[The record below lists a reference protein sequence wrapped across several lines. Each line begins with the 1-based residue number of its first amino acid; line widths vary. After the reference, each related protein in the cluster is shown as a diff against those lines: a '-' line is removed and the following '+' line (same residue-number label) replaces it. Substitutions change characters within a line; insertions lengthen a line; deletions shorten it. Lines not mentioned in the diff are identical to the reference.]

1 MKKLI
6 ILLALMLVSLSAA
19 GCGNSDQQADDPSAD
34 TESKSEAAAGEFES
48 EDIKLINGLYD
59 EEQQDKTFYAL
70 KKEKSA
76 SIRLMNMV

>member
-48 EDIKLINGLYD
+48 EDIKLINSVQGSITHIDNGGTFPVLVAN
-59 EEQQDKTFYAL
+59 DKVYT
-70 KKEKSA
+70 
-76 SIRLMNMV
+76 

>member
-34 TESKSEAAAGEFES
+34 TESKAKRQPE
-48 EDIKLINGLYD
+48 N
-59 EEQQDKTFYAL
+59 L
-70 KKEKSA
+70 KVKIS
-76 SIRLMNMV
+76 N

>member
-6 ILLALMLVSLSAA
+6 ILLALMIVSLSAA

-59 EEQQDKTFYAL
+59 EEQLELINSVQGSITHIDKN
-70 KKEKSA
+70 
-76 SIRLMNMV
+76 INVI